1 MAGYKITSDKG
12 KEIAKNLSTGGTY
25 KASDG
30 STWTKNNDGSVSVT
44 TKSGDYT
51 ANAFGGSTGG
61 SSVGTSG
68 AKSLSSPSNSTGGST
83 DYSVLLKDLLG
94 KNAGNYNPDIVG
106 QVQSLFDQRSSKIN
120 ADPNLYKYANDDLM
134 IAAQNYLSGAKNY
147 QQTQDMLAQI
157 AEMTKQPQYQSPIQ
171 GNMLDMVNGIAN
183 RPGFKYNHLEDP
195 SWQAYATQFGILGDQ
210 AMADTLGDV
219 SGMTGGLPS
228 SYAVTAAAQAKNQY
242 NQKMT
247 DIIPTLMNA
256 AYQRYQA
263 GIDTDMSLAGLM
275 GNIDS
280 NMYNQYS
287 NTRAQN
293 MDAARW
299 LADYGYNASRDQVAD
314 KQWREGFD
322 YTKQQD
328 QQELDKW
335 LAEFNEAKRQAA
347 VDEMIAKGQ
356 LSVSQGNLALSRVK
370 YKDSK
375 DAVDSNADWT
385 TDFALMMEQ
394 PDPYTWLR
402 NNASEM
408 TSDELE
414 WLEER
419 WKEYAKSKGTSG
431 LSGILPFVPDMQ
443 Q

>member
-44 TKSGDYT
+44 TKSGGYT

-68 AKSLSSPSNSTGGST
+68 AKPPSSPSNSTGGST

-94 KNAGNYNPDIVG
+94 NNAGNYNQDIVG

-147 QQTQDMLAQI
+147 QQTQDMLAEIQGLKD
-157 AEMTKQPQYQSPIQ
+157 MQYQSPYQQDIS
-171 GNMLDMVNGIAN
+171 GILSGLQN
-183 RPGFKYNHLEDP
+183 RQNFSYDHTKDP

-242 NQKMT
+242 NNKMT

-280 NMYNQYS
+280 NMYNQFS
-287 NTRAQN
+287 DSKSQS

-299 LADYGYNASRDQVAD
+299 LAEYGYNASRDQKAD
-314 KQWREGFD
+314 QQYNKEFD
-322 YTKQQD
+322 YMVSRDKIMDEQWMQQFTAD
-328 QQELDKW
+328 EQQRIIQNAID
-335 LAEFNEAKRQAA
+335 NRQ
-347 VDEMIAKGQ
+347 V
-356 LSVSQGNLALSRVK
+356 SVSEGNLALSRVK

-375 DAVDSNADWT
+375 DEEAANDTTYYGEMYQEMLSSGDPEGWIAENAGVLT
-385 TDFALMMEQ
+385 KE
-394 PDPYTWLR
+394 
-402 NNASEM
+402 
-408 TSDELE
+408 ELE
-414 WLEER
+414 WLR
-419 WKEYAKSKGTSG
+419 KNMPSGSGTGGG
-431 LSGILPFVPDMQ
+431 LFE
-443 Q
+443 